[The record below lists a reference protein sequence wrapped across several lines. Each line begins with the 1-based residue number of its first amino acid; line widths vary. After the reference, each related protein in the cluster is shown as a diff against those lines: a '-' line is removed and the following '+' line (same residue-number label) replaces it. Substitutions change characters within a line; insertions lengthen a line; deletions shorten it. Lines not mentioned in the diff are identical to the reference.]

1 MMDLRSLRCFV
12 AVAEELH
19 FGRAARRLHV
29 SQPPLSHTIHALE
42 TRLGVMLFERT
53 RRRVVLTHAGAV
65 LLERARALLHDAEH
79 AAVAAQ
85 RASRGEIGRL
95 SVGFILAATHHLLP
109 ETLRQF
115 RRRMPEVELSLREMP
130 IREQLV
136 ALQDGMIDVG
146 FLRPPVDTDVIAAQT
161 LVREPFLVALPEGHR
176 LTRLA
181 SLPLSRLAAE
191 PFVMFTPG
199 RSPLYTQ
206 IISACTASGFT
217 PKVVQDAAH
226 IVTVIGLVRAGLG
239 VALVPQS
246 VRALSPAQV
255 DLRPLRALTARA
267 ETAIAWR
274 RDDLSP
280 VGEQFLA
287 AAREVSRQRVAGAR
301 G

>member
-1 MMDLRSLRCFV
+1 MDLRSLRCFV

-29 SQPPLSHTIHALE
+29 SQPPLSHTIHGLE

-65 LLERARALLHDAEH
+65 LLERARALLRDAEH
-79 AAVAAQ
+79 ATVAAQ

-109 ETLRQF
+109 ETLREF

-130 IREQLV
+130 IREQRI
-136 ALQDGMIDVG
+136 ALEDGVIDVG

-176 LTRLA
+176 LARLA
-181 SLPLSRLAAE
+181 SVPLARLSTE

-206 IISACTASGFT
+206 IISACAGSGFT
-217 PKVVQDAAH
+217 PKVAQDAAH

-246 VRALSPAQV
+246 MQALSPAGV
-255 DLRPLRALTARA
+255 ELRALRALAARA

-280 VGEQFLA
+280 VGEAFLA
-287 AAREVSRQRVAGAR
+287 AARAVARQRSTA
-301 G
+301 